1 MVNVST
7 GNGIPTPPSPLDLTR
22 EREVLRL
29 NDIERKL
36 RRRKWWKT
44 NDNNKA
50 REGGKTFQLS
60 SPMPLSGRGI
70 KRPTDPKEGE
80 EESMFVSM
88 LRGMSHREKA
98 NSAACRLVAVAIDKD
113 KSSQS
118 ALKWALDNVVTR
130 GQTLTLIHVNTRPSS
145 GYRDDASSAAIS
157 RDVFIPFRCFCT
169 RKDVQCKDVILEDT
183 DVAEAISDFITHAAI
198 EKLVVGSSSRGGFVR
213 SFRTID
219 LSASICKGVPDFCT
233 VYIISKGKVSSMR
246 NAVRPPPTISSLR
259 NQIQEQASVNP
270 EPQDHKP
277 KNVPH
282 EAALSPWCLQ
292 KDAESIK
299 SPFTRG
305 GRTSTTKSYGDLMLD
320 SDISFVSSGGTS
332 MEHSFPPRSSNV
344 SDSFDLSFESLSRS
358 LGSNSGGNDLSSFS
372 YESSSSQAMEDVEA
386 EIRRLRLQLKQTM
399 DMYSTACKEALT
411 AKQKA
416 MELQRWKVEE
426 GQRLKEARQA
436 EEAALA
442 LVERERAKCM
452 AAIQTAEA
460 SKRIAE
466 SEAQK
471 RISAEM
477 QALKE
482 EEERRKAIDSL
493 SHTSLRYRRYTIE
506 EIEVATEY
514 FANERKIGEGGYG
527 PVYRCY
533 LDHTPVAVKVLRPDA
548 AQGRSQFQQEVEIL
562 CCIRHPNMV
571 LLLGACP
578 EYGCLV
584 YEYMANGSLE
594 DRLLRRGNTPPIP
607 WQHRFRITAEIG
619 MCLLFLHQTKPEPLV
634 HRDLKPANILLDRN
648 YVSKISDVGLA
659 RLVPPSVA
667 DSVTQYRL
675 TATAGTFC
683 YIDPEYQQTGM
694 LGIKSDIYSLG
705 IMLLQIISGRPPMG
719 LTHYVERAIETGTF
733 VEMLDYT
740 VPDWPMD
747 EALSLAKLA
756 LKCAELRRRDRP
768 DLATVI
774 LPELNRLRDF
784 AEENMQYSL
793 FGNSSHLS
801 PMQSQVSTQET
812 RSDPETMQSGYE
824 SSISQFSG
832 SSTPGRRL
840 STS

>member
-1 MVNVST
+1 
-7 GNGIPTPPSPLDLTR
+7 
-22 EREVLRL
+22 
-29 NDIERKL
+29 
-36 RRRKWWKT
+36 
-44 NDNNKA
+44 
-50 REGGKTFQLS
+50 
-60 SPMPLSGRGI
+60 
-70 KRPTDPKEGE
+70 
-80 EESMFVSM
+80 
-88 LRGMSHREKA
+88 
-98 NSAACRLVAVAIDKD
+98 
-113 KSSQS
+113 
-118 ALKWALDNVVTR
+118 
-130 GQTLTLIHVNTRPSS
+130 
-145 GYRDDASSAAIS
+145 
-157 RDVFIPFRCFCT
+157 
-169 RKDVQCKDVILEDT
+169 
-183 DVAEAISDFITHAAI
+183 
-198 EKLVVGSSSRGGFVR
+198 
-213 SFRTID
+213 
-219 LSASICKGVPDFCT
+219 
-233 VYIISKGKVSSMR
+233 MR
-246 NAVRPPPTISSLR
+246 NAVRPPPAISSLR
-259 NQIQEQASVNP
+259 NQIQGQASVNP
-270 EPQDHKP
+270 DPKDHKP
-277 KNVPH
+277 KN
-282 EAALSPWCLQ
+282 
-292 KDAESIK
+292 
-299 SPFTRG
+299 

-320 SDISFVSSGGTS
+320 SDISFVSSGRPS

-344 SDSFDLSFESLSRS
+344 SDSFDLSFESLPRS
-358 LGSNSGGNDLSSFS
+358 LGSNSAGNDLSSFS

-386 EIRRLRLQLKQTM
+386 EIRSLRLQLKQTM

-426 GQRLKEARQA
+426 EQRLKEARQA

-442 LVERERAKCM
+442 LAQREKARCL

-482 EEERRKAIDSL
+482 SEERRKAIDSL

-533 LDHTPVAVKVLRPDA
+533 LDHTPVAVKVLR
-548 AQGRSQFQQEVEIL
+548 
-562 CCIRHPNMV
+562 
-571 LLLGACP
+571 P

-705 IMLLQIISGRPPMG
+705 IMLLQVITGRPPMG

-733 VEMLDYT
+733 VEMLDNT
-740 VPDWPMD
+740 VPEWPVD

-768 DLATVI
+768 DLATII

-793 FGNSSHLS
+793 FGNSLHLS
-801 PMQSQVSTQET
+801 PMQSQVSTQVC
-812 RSDPETMQSGYE
+812 
-824 SSISQFSG
+824 
-832 SSTPGRRL
+832 
-840 STS
+840 

>member
-1 MVNVST
+1 
-7 GNGIPTPPSPLDLTR
+7 
-22 EREVLRL
+22 
-29 NDIERKL
+29 
-36 RRRKWWKT
+36 
-44 NDNNKA
+44 
-50 REGGKTFQLS
+50 
-60 SPMPLSGRGI
+60 
-70 KRPTDPKEGE
+70 
-80 EESMFVSM
+80 MFVSM

-98 NSAACRLVAVAIDKD
+98 HTAACPLVAVAIDRD

-118 ALKWALDNVVTR
+118 ALKWTLDNVVTR
-130 GQTLTLIHVNTRPSS
+130 GQTLTLIHVNTKPSCKLP
-145 GYRDDASSAAIS
+145 YPCSSREALCKHDPCMIY
-157 RDVFIPFRCFCT
+157 PFR
-169 RKDVQCKDVILEDT
+169 VQCKDVILEDT
-183 DVAEAISDFITHAAI
+183 DVAEAIADFVTQAAI
-198 EKLVVGSSSRGGFVR
+198 EKL
-213 SFRTID
+213 
-219 LSASICKGVPDFCT
+219 
-233 VYIISKGKVSSMR
+233 
-246 NAVRPPPTISSLR
+246 
-259 NQIQEQASVNP
+259 
-270 EPQDHKP
+270 
-277 KNVPH
+277 
-282 EAALSPWCLQ
+282 
-292 KDAESIK
+292 
-299 SPFTRG
+299 
-305 GRTSTTKSYGDLMLD
+305 
-320 SDISFVSSGGTS
+320 
-332 MEHSFPPRSSNV
+332 
-344 SDSFDLSFESLSRS
+344 
-358 LGSNSGGNDLSSFS
+358 
-372 YESSSSQAMEDVEA
+372 EDVEA
-386 EIRRLRLQLKQTM
+386 EIRSLRLQLKQTM

-426 GQRLKEARQA
+426 EQRLKEARQA

-442 LVERERAKCM
+442 LAQREKARCL

-482 EEERRKAIDSL
+482 SEERRKAIDSL

-533 LDHTPVAVKVLRPDA
+533 LDHTPVAVKVLR
-548 AQGRSQFQQEVEIL
+548 
-562 CCIRHPNMV
+562 
-571 LLLGACP
+571 P

-705 IMLLQIISGRPPMG
+705 IMLLQVITGRPPMG

-733 VEMLDYT
+733 VEMLDNT
-740 VPDWPMD
+740 VPEWPVD

-768 DLATVI
+768 DLATII

-793 FGNSSHLS
+793 FGNSLHLS
-801 PMQSQVSTQET
+801 PMQSQVSTQVC
-812 RSDPETMQSGYE
+812 
-824 SSISQFSG
+824 
-832 SSTPGRRL
+832 
-840 STS
+840 

>member
-80 EESMFVSM
+80 EESVKMFVSM

-299 SPFTRG
+299 G